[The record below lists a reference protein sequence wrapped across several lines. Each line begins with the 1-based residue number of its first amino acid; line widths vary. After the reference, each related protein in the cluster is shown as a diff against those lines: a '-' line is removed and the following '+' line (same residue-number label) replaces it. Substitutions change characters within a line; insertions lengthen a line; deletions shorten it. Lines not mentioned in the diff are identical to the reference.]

1 MQHDPTAPEDARRS
15 PARRPAEVAH
25 PVLAVVRDRWSARA
39 IDPDAVVDRTDLA
52 TMLEAARWAPSSG
65 NAQPWR
71 YLVFD
76 DTVPA
81 ERERARACLKP
92 RNEWAYAAPVLL
104 VSVVSLTWPGSDEVN
119 PSALHDV
126 GAASMALCLQAT
138 ALGLVC
144 HQMAGFDPQRARE
157 VCALPD
163 GTAPVA
169 FIAVGHPGPLAA
181 LDPSRRRRELRD
193 RRRRPIAETAFV
205 GGYGGPGF
213 GLEGV

>member
-1 MQHDPTAPEDARRS
+1 MQHDPTAPKDAQRS
-15 PARRPAEVAH
+15 PARRPAEVDH

-39 IDPDAVVDRTDLA
+39 IAADVGVDRGDVA

-71 YLVFD
+71 YVVFD
-76 DTVPA
+76 GTVPT

-92 RNEWAYAAPVLL
+92 RNEWARAAPVLM
-104 VSVVSLTWPGSDEVN
+104 VSAVCRTWPGSDEVN

-126 GAASMALCLQAT
+126 GAASMAMCLQAT

-144 HQMAGFDPQRARE
+144 HQMAGFDTQRARE
-157 VCALPD
+157 ICALPD
-163 GTAPVA
+163 GTDPVA
-169 FIAVGHPGPLAA
+169 FIAVGRPGRLAD
-181 LDPSRRRRELRD
+181 LDPSRRRRELRE
-193 RRRRPIAETAFV
+193 RQRRPIAETAFV

-213 GLEGV
+213 VP

>member
-1 MQHDPTAPEDARRS
+1 MQHDPIAPDGAQRS
-15 PARRPAEVAH
+15 PARRPADVDH
-25 PVLAVVRDRWSARA
+25 PVLAVVRDRWSPRA
-39 IDPDAVVDRTDLA
+39 MAAGAAVDPGAVA

-71 YLVFD
+71 YIVFD

-92 RNEWAYAAPVLL
+92 RNEWAHAAPVLM
-104 VSVVSLTWPGSDEVN
+104 VSVVSRTWPDSDEIN

-144 HQMAGFDPQRARE
+144 HQMAGFDRRRARD
-157 VCALPD
+157 VCALPAGSD
-163 GTAPVA
+163 PVA
-169 FIAVGHPGPLAA
+169 FIAVGHPGRLDD
-181 LDPSRRRRELRD
+181 LDPSRRRRELRE

-205 GGYGGPGF
+205 GRYGGPGF
-213 GLEGV
+213 AP